1 MLTVREFV
9 KDKKSLPARESNQA
23 PCKSTAYCA
32 GLIPKISPIPA
43 TAAR

>member
-9 KDKKSLPARESNQA
+9 KDKESLPARESNHA

-32 GLIPKISPIPA
+32 GLIPKTLPISA
-43 TAAR
+43 TVER